1 MEGNDAKGSQDQGL
15 VALCHG
21 PGTCGCAGRETRIDT
36 RNSQETAFVQH
47 FALQSANPLHLAPQ
61 PALNLRHS
69 FSDFVHT
76 LSPHPVRT
84 KTKNTAPRLV
94 ALLRRGLTQ
103 QSTHSLASPNHT
115 LVMRR
120 NTVLLALAASV
131 SLVAAQD
138 TAKTTAQT
146 TAATAAPTTDKLTNV
161 SSFVKSSSTSSAA
174 ASSTS
179 NSKASSAASKTSGS
193 SASNSNA
200 APTNLPTL
208 AGATVP
214 DMYIPFTA
222 DAPFMQKSTA
232 PEGTIFIAVGACLAF
247 LGACVLAWRAM
258 VAWTINRSVKRAAMA
273 SVMPSDV
280 KTKYGPGGNLYAMPG
295 GSSLSLDALT
305 SAGKPASSSPSKEN
319 RKSAQPKADPSS
331 LFFSPTAGQR
341 NSAYMPVNQN
351 RSSTY
356 LPAGY
361 YATPSAQAAGG
372 RDSMVMGGAPSLQ
385 PTVNRYSHAEYSPPS
400 SRDGSRPRSSINP
413 HSHQRTGSNALL
425 NPTHTLYNQP
435 STSSLAV
442 GFGAQEGSDISSNV
456 PGPRAP
462 SAYFD
467 DVLQEHGHG
476 PRDRY

>member
-1 MEGNDAKGSQDQGL
+1 ML
-15 VALCHG
+15 V
-21 PGTCGCAGRETRIDT
+21 
-36 RNSQETAFVQH
+36 
-47 FALQSANPLHLAPQ
+47 
-61 PALNLRHS
+61 
-69 FSDFVHT
+69 
-76 LSPHPVRT
+76 
-84 KTKNTAPRLV
+84 
-94 ALLRRGLTQ
+94 
-103 QSTHSLASPNHT
+103 
-115 LVMRR
+115 
-120 NTVLLALAASV
+120 LAAGV

-146 TAATAAPTTDKLTNV
+146 TAQTIAQTAAPTTDKLTNV

-193 SASNSNA
+193 SASKTNA
-200 APTNLPTL
+200 APTDLPTL
-208 AGATVP
+208 AGATIP
-214 DMYIPFTA
+214 DMYIPYTA
-222 DAPFMQKSTA
+222 DAPFMQKQTV

-247 LGACVLAWRAM
+247 LGGCVLAWRAM

-273 SVMPSDV
+273 SVMASDA

-305 SAGKPASSSPSKEN
+305 SAGKPMSSASPNKEN

-385 PTVNRYSHAEYSPPS
+385 PTVNRYSRAEYSPPS
-400 SRDGSRPRSSINP
+400 SRDGSRPRSSMNP
-413 HSHQRTGSNALL
+413 NAHQRTGSNALL
-425 NPTHTLYNQP
+425 NPTQSLYHQP

-442 GFGAQEGSDISSNV
+442 GFGAQEGSDLSSNL
-456 PGPRAP
+456 PGQRAP

-476 PRDRY
+476 PRERY